1 MGTSISED
9 ANSIQLPDRF
19 FVFYVTV
26 CWCVFESTV
35 LMISDEYFQGM
46 FNGSLLLVAVLGGP
60 GFLLFM
66 LYNCYRKNNVTFLD
80 ALFHFFPVLQ
90 TVKDK
95 AESLSETAQQAAAS
109 FQSSEGIFHFYLI
122 YRQIN
127 IYSEQTFQ
135 RLGDKIIKIFSFKYF
150 CSNRV

>member
-1 MGTSISED
+1 
-9 ANSIQLPDRF
+9 
-19 FVFYVTV
+19 
-26 CWCVFESTV
+26 
-35 LMISDEYFQGM
+35 MISDEYFQGL

-95 AESLSETAQQAAAS
+95 AESLSESAQKAAAS

-122 YRQIN
+122 YRIGKSIILVNKHSNVSVIKLSRSSHLNTSAQIE
-127 IYSEQTFQ
+127 YDAFDFSSGARSLGKFTF
-135 RLGDKIIKIFSFKYF
+135 LKS
-150 CSNRV
+150 